1 MATEDI
7 CGIRFGSQGPV
18 DDFSAMPMTPVEEE
32 QFDTKVNVSIKKL
45 YDVVG

>member
-7 CGIRFGSQGPV
+7 CGIVFGSQGAA

-32 QFDTKVNVSIKKL
+32 QLDTKVNVSIKRL
-45 YDVVG
+45 YDLVG